1 MGKQLNAMD
10 AFGDDNFKPEENTE
24 TVKVAE
30 TEKRGVG
37 ARPKGRTHKIAV
49 YLTPEDYT
57 ELGLR
62 KTQANKHSKK
72 RLTMND
78 IVNDALKLYFKM
90 ESNQSQ

>member
-1 MGKQLNAMD
+1 MGKQVNAMGL
-10 AFGDDNFKPEENTE
+10 FGDEDFKPEENTE
-24 TVKVAE
+24 TE
-30 TEKRGVG
+30 TVTEPVKRGVG
-37 ARPKGRTHKIAV
+37 ALPKGRTHKIAV

>member
-10 AFGDDNFKPEENTE
+10 AFGDDNFKPEENTKTVTE
-24 TVKVAE
+24 TI
-30 TEKRGVG
+30 KRGVR
-37 ARPKGRTHKIAV
+37 APKKDRTHKIAV
-49 YLTPEDYT
+49 YLSADDYT

-72 RLTMND
+72 RITMND